1 MADRL
6 YEACLLVHQA
16 LLHLKAGITHFGD
29 HRFTSEVVVKMN
41 GHLEI
46 KLHMNQ
52 YVFKGKPID
61 LLLESMFKKTASTHV
76 EVVALRPVV
85 DMVVRVKIA
94 HADLDGTREP
104 IFRF

>member
-6 YEACLLVHQA
+6 DEAGLLVHQM
-16 LLHLKAGITHFGD
+16 LLHFKAGVAHFGD

-46 KLHMNQ
+46 KFHVNQ
-52 YVFKGKPID
+52 YVFKGQPID
-61 LLLESMFKKTASTHV
+61 LLLEGVLKKTASTHV

-85 DMVVRVKIA
+85 DMIVRVKVA
-94 HADLDGTREP
+94 HADLDGAREH
-104 IFRF
+104 IL